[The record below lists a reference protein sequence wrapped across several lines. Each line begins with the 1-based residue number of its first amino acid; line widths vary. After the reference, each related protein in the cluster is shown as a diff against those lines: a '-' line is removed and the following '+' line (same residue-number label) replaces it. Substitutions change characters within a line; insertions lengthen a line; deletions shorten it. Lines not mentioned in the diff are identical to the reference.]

1 MENGLAHLIVV
12 IVLYVGF
19 LFIRK
24 LWRSIKAGFKSVAD
38 SDWNKY

>member
-12 IVLYVGF
+12 IVLYVIF
-19 LFIRK
+19 LSIRK
-24 LWRSIKAGFKSVAD
+24 VWRSIKAGFRSMEK